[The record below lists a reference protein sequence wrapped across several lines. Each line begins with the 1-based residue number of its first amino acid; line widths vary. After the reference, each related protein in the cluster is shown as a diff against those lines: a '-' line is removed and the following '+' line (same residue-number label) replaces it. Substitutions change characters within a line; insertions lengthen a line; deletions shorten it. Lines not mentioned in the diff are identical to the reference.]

1 MIEVRHYG
9 HGDLPDIRRVLLGI
23 HADVPE
29 YPPDDP
35 FVRRFPWFVDH
46 WGARPGFTCVI
57 GYDGDEPAGF
67 AYGAPLA
74 EGREWW
80 RGHRTPDAGA
90 SRTYAVSELMVRP
103 PWRGT
108 GVAGRLHGA
117 LLAERDEDLAVL
129 LVDAAHAKVRARY
142 ESWGYERVGEDR
154 PFADSPVFAV
164 MVKPLG
170 P

>member
-1 MIEVRHYG
+1 MIEPRHYG
-9 HGDLPDIRRVLLGI
+9 HGDLPHIRQVLLDI
-23 HADVPE
+23 HAAVPE

-35 FVRRFPWFVDH
+35 FVQRFPWFVDQ
-46 WGARPGFTCVI
+46 WGGRPGFTCVI

-80 RGHRTPDAGA
+80 RGHHTPAAGA

-103 PWRGT
+103 RWRGT
-108 GVAGRLHGA
+108 GAAGRLHDA
-117 LLAERDEDLAVL
+117 LLAGREEDLAVL
-129 LVDAAHAKVRARY
+129 LFDAAHPRVRALYAR
-142 ESWGYERVGEDR
+142 WGYERVGDDR
-154 PFADSPVFAV
+154 PFPDAPVFSV
-164 MVKPLG
+164 MVKPLK